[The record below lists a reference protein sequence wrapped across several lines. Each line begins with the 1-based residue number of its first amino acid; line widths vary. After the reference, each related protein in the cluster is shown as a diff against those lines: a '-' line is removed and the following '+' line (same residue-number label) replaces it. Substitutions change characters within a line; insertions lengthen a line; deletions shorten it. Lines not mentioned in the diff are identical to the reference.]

1 MALRDFEFEPETL
14 YAGLDATTSLT
25 FTFGSGAASKDARV
39 LACPSGR
46 STVHVD
52 LLVPVDRGHLWEAF
66 KGVLYIPHLPVNGNL
81 RNPLGPIAH
90 SRDADGKRSSVSD
103 RPGDAVSPSGKR
115 TRECES
121 GRPSNDT
128 ALAPGGKLETKDGVT
143 DDGAMSCAKLHHP
156 ASLDSFLSAPRKA
169 RSSLGR
175 VSFSNGTDAPSRS
188 ITLVGTRYDTSGS
201 KSTIAL
207 PAPPGSSFEASLDV
221 GAAGARKRLSSSLT
235 QNSTTSSDS
244 RTLVGSFDWI
254 SSKQA
259 EALSPPPP
267 AATRTPPSSTP
278 PTVAL
283 PVVVKFAVVSPSQK
297 PVHVHPSETE
307 LEQTLSAAEAVQA
320 IRREVDLYMGALRD
334 AGLVGHT
341 TCGFHGVWRA
351 ETERGEEVWAM
362 LLDELGPAVAAA
374 WSELDPRWRSV
385 PSLLFVFVTFPHF
398 NSP

>member
-1 MALRDFEFEPETL
+1 LALRDFEFEPETL

-169 RSSLGR
+169 RSSL
-175 VSFSNGTDAPSRS
+175 
-188 ITLVGTRYDTSGS
+188 
-201 KSTIAL
+201 AL

-244 RTLVGSFDWI
+244 RTLVGPFDWI